1 MANILIL
8 DDQPEIQELLF
19 LDLGLEGHQIV
30 SVSSAE
36 MVWDVLRDLRFD
48 LVLMDLY
55 LNGFESWNIFRDI
68 KRKYPKL
75 PAVVYVNEST
85 DAIDRLK
92 QTVTRVLSRK
102 NGSLVNQHSMSHL
115 N

>member
-8 DDQPEIQELLF
+8 DDQQEIQELLF
-19 LDLGLEGHQIV
+19 LDLGLEGHRIV

-36 MVWDVLRDLRFD
+36 MVWDVLKDLRFD
-48 LVLMDLY
+48 LVIMDLY
-55 LNGFESWNIFRDI
+55 LNGFESWDTFRDI

-75 PAVVYVNEST
+75 PAVLYVNESN
-85 DAIDRLK
+85 DSIDRLK
-92 QTVTRVLSRK
+92 QTVSRVLSRK
-102 NGSLVNQHSMSHL
+102 NGSSVNQQSISHL